1 MIKYIMFDNLTL
13 KKKSTLN
20 LKHREKA
27 VGESFL
33 MLKGTAT
40 LESDAGQRDKDFEG
54 IMYDEL
60 GWYRVSITFLEQERF
75 FI

>member
-33 MLKGTAT
+33 TVEGN
-40 LESDAGQRDKDFEG
+40 SYFGVRRGQRDKDFEG